1 MTYDLVAKVLNI
13 LLRKSQT
20 VVFLVAVP
28 LLKLDHQIHRLSIFN
43 AFYTKQRFYIN
54 NADTPKLYKMPC
66 DIRCGTNQSDVA
78 DLTKLHHIITDKTV
92 ASFDQLQSSLTFP
105 DSALSR
111 DQGPNSKML
120 LLASSTSPGAVE
132 SPRLT
137 RL

>member
-66 DIRCGTNQSDVA
+66 DIRCRTNQSDVA

-92 ASFDQLQSSLTFP
+92 ASLISSRAASLFP
-105 DSALSR
+105 IPLS
-111 DQGPNSKML
+111 P
-120 LLASSTSPGAVE
+120 
-132 SPRLT
+132 
-137 RL
+137 